1 MENLIDEFCSIT
13 GAERDVGQK
22 MLEVCSGNLALAIE
36 MHMDEGSSGLEP
48 AASCSSQSEST
59 ASSSSTNQ
67 DGFLDDVRAPI
78 PQKKE
83 ILVED
88 VPVFGFRGRKRK
100 SRSVFDGFRDFQAE
114 AKQQEEML
122 LGKANKTK
130 KRSLEDLF
138 RPPIDITYKGTFS
151 NAKEA
156 GMSQHRWLMVNVQNV
171 QEFACQALNRDVWSN
186 SAVKA
191 IIKEHFIFWQVYYDS
206 EEGRKFTQFYKV
218 HDWPYVAILDP
229 QTGENL
235 VNWNNLDSASFCD
248 LVIEFLS
255 QHPLI
260 DTGVSAPTKEK
271 KRTNN
276 LQEDSSILDA
286 SENDQLNIAIHASLH
301 ETTDSSG
308 NKNRAVSVE
317 SDSDSCSE
325 LETFSDSDSEQGD
338 LQRVTQK
345 DSVVAVCKDNSS
357 GAASESDLHK
367 LSSSIT
373 AGYSMEGDNRIVEK
387 YDHSVEENRKD
398 ITQGSSKDIRKTVKG
413 SELLNA
419 ESSNVE
425 FSSPDKSSNTENQIV
440 TRDYRT
446 YFGKD
451 GDPKNNI
458 LFRFPDGRREQLV
471 LPASSRLMALV
482 LFVESLGG
490 YPSESFEM
498 VTQFPQRNLSKLD
511 LDATLQEVG
520 LHQQESIFIQSR

>member
-1 MENLIDEFCSIT
+1 MDNLIDEFCSIT

-36 MHMDEGSSGLEP
+36 MHMDEGDSGLEP
-48 AASCSSQSEST
+48 AATCSSHSESA

-67 DGFLDDVRAPI
+67 EGPLGDVRAPI
-78 PQKKE
+78 PQTNE

-122 LGKANKTK
+122 LGQANKSK

-138 RPPIDITYKGTFS
+138 RPPIDIMYKGTFS

-171 QEFACQALNRDVWSN
+171 QEFACQALNRDVWSS
-186 SAVKA
+186 SAVKD

-206 EEGRKFTQFYKV
+206 EEGKKFTQFYKV
-218 HDWPYVAILDP
+218 RDWPYVAILDP

-235 VNWNNLDSASFCD
+235 VIWNSLDSASFCT
-248 LVIEFLS
+248 LATEFLS
-255 QHPLI
+255 QHPLT
-260 DTGVSAPTKEK
+260 DTGFSQPAKQKIKE
-271 KRTNN
+271 
-276 LQEDSSILDA
+276 ESSILDA
-286 SENDQLNIAIHASLH
+286 SENDQLNIAILASLH
-301 ETTDSSG
+301 QQHTYSSG
-308 NKNRAVSVE
+308 NKSRVLNVE
-317 SDSDSCSE
+317 SDSESCSE
-325 LETFSDSDSEQGD
+325 LETFSDSNSEQGD
-338 LQRVTQK
+338 LQSVTEK
-345 DSVVAVCKDNSS
+345 DSVVSVCEDNSN
-357 GAASESDLHK
+357 GVVSETDLNT

-373 AGYSMEGDNRIVEK
+373 SGSSMKSDNRIVEK
-387 YDHSVEENRKD
+387 HDHFVEENRKD
-398 ITQGSSKDIRKTVKG
+398 ITQGSSKDFRKTVKV
-413 SELLNA
+413 SEVFET
-419 ESSNVE
+419 ESSDVE
-425 FSSPDKSSNTENQIV
+425 LSSPEKSTKKEDPVV

-451 GDPKNNI
+451 GDPKTNI

-471 LPASSRLMALV
+471 LPGSSRLMALV
-482 LFVESLGG
+482 LFVESLG
-490 YPSESFEM
+490 YPYECFEM
-498 VTQFPQRNLSKLD
+498 VTQFPRRLLSELD
-511 LDATLQEVG
+511 LEATLQEVG